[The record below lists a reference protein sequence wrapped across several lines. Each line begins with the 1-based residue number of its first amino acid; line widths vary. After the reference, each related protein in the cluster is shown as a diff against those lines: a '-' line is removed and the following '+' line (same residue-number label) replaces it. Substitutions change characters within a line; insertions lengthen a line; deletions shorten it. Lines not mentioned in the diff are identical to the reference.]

1 MQLMDKY
8 VENNKVDNRVNI
20 FFMQLMDKYVEN
32 NKVDNRVNIFFL
44 DALLIVAQGIAG
56 GVKMCVFSRKTLA
69 VKHL

>member
-8 VENNKVDNRVNI
+8 
-20 FFMQLMDKYVEN
+20 LEN

-56 GVKMCVFSRKTLA
+56 GKNVCFFQKNSGG
-69 VKHL
+69 

>member
-1 MQLMDKY
+1 
-8 VENNKVDNRVNI
+8 
-20 FFMQLMDKYVEN
+20 MQLMDKYVEN